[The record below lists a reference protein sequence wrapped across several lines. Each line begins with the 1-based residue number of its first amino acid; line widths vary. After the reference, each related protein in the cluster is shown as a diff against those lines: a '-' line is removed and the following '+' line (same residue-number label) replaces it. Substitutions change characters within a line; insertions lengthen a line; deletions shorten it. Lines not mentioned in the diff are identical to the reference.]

1 MKWWMRSEK
10 GGNVAYNEGACTE
23 GSNMSATNVKEQ
35 ARKNIDALPESA
47 TWEDVIY
54 RLYVREAIEAGIAD
68 ADAGRV
74 ADVSEVRAEYGL
86 PV

>member
-1 MKWWMRSEK
+1 
-10 GGNVAYNEGACTE
+10 
-23 GSNMSATNVKEQ
+23 MSPANVKEQ
-35 ARKNIDALPESA
+35 ARKIIDELPDSA

-74 ADVSEVRAEYGL
+74 VEVSEVRAEYGL
-86 PV
+86 PS

>member
-1 MKWWMRSEK
+1 
-10 GGNVAYNEGACTE
+10 
-23 GSNMSATNVKEQ
+23 MSAVSIKEQ
-35 ARKNIDALPESA
+35 ARKIIDGLPDTA

-74 ADVSEVRAEYGL
+74 VDVSEIRAEYGL
-86 PV
+86 PS

>member
-1 MKWWMRSEK
+1 L
-10 GGNVAYNEGACTE
+10 
-23 GSNMSATNVKEQ
+23 SATNVKDE
-35 ARKNIDALPESA
+35 ARKLIDGLPETA

-74 ADVSEVRAEYGL
+74 VDFSEIRAEYGL
-86 PV
+86 PS

>member
-1 MKWWMRSEK
+1 MADM
-10 GGNVAYNEGACTE
+10 
-23 GSNMSATNVKEQ
+23 NVKEE
-35 ARKNIDALPESA
+35 ARKIIDGLPDSV

-74 ADVSEVRAEYGL
+74 VDVSEVRAEYGL
-86 PV
+86 PS